1 MNSHLPHIRP
11 RSAQSHA
18 RSRTAPAASSE
29 DRRFFVLQAVIML
42 AMAAI
47 GWRLFVLQVLSNK
60 FYSDLAAS
68 QRDRY
73 SNFVP
78 DRGTI
83 YALDPKSPDGKFPV
97 AVNKTLFT
105 VYANTRAV
113 KNPVEAANAL
123 APLLAIDVPTL
134 LEKLSRKDSPYV
146 PLKPKAEDSLVEQ
159 VKALNLAGIGFDP
172 LKYRYY
178 PEKSSFA
185 QVVGFYGSDDAGKR
199 VGRYGIEGHWEAELS
214 GTSAALATADDSLG
228 NLIGGA
234 NRFVAAKDGD
244 DLTLTIDRNIQ
255 YVTCSKLR
263 EAVTKHS
270 ADSGSAIV
278 MDPKTGAVMAVCNI
292 PDFDP
297 NDLSTVTDVG
307 AFNDRAIFS
316 AYEPGSIFKAVIMS
330 AAIDS
335 GKVTPNSTY
344 VDSGNVKIGP
354 YTIRNSD
361 LKAHGLQ
368 TMTQVLDESLNTGTI
383 FASNLVGSQQ
393 FLKYVEAFGFGSPT
407 GIDLDTESSG
417 NIEPLRKKGDIW
429 TATASFGQ
437 GLTVTPLQMASA
449 YATIANG
456 GKLMK
461 PYVVGS
467 ITHSDGSIEKTEPEV
482 IRQVITKR
490 AAALVSGM
498 LVSVVEKGHGKKA
511 AVPGYFVA
519 GKTGTAQVPS
529 PDGHGYIKGV
539 TIGSFAGFA
548 PVDNPAFVI
557 VVELDNPKD
566 VQWAESSAAPLF
578 GDIAK
583 YLLQY
588 LQITPERTN

>member
-1 MNSHLPHIRP
+1 MQMSPRIPYIRP
-11 RSAQSHA
+11 RPSQAHA
-18 RSRTAPAASSE
+18 RQSPRFSSE
-29 DRRFFVLQAVIML
+29 ERRFMVLKGFMAL
-42 AMAAI
+42 AMTAI
-47 GWRLFVLQVLSNK
+47 GWRLFVLQVLQRQ
-60 FYSDLAAS
+60 FYADLAES

-97 AVNKTLFT
+97 AVNKTLYT
-105 VYANTRAV
+105 VYANTRAI
-113 KNPVEAANAL
+113 KNPAEAANAL
-123 APLLAIDVPTL
+123 APVLEMDMPVL
-134 LEKLSRKDSPYV
+134 LEKLSRKDAPYV
-146 PLKPKAEDSLVEQ
+146 PLKPKADDDLMAE

-172 LKYRYY
+172 SKYRYY
-178 PEKSSFA
+178 PEKSSFSQA
-185 QVVGFYGSDDAGKR
+185 VGFYGSDDAGNR
-199 VGRYGIEGHWEAELS
+199 VGRYGVEGHWQSELS
-214 GTSAALATADDSLG
+214 GTSAAVAADDSLG

-234 NRFVAAKDGD
+234 NRFIAAKDGD
-244 DLTLTIDRNIQ
+244 DLTLTLDRNIQ
-255 YVTCSKLR
+255 YVTCTKLR
-263 EAVTKHS
+263 EAVIRHQ
-270 ADSGSAIV
+270 ADTGSAIV
-278 MDPKTGAVMAVCNI
+278 MNPNTGAVMAICNV

-297 NDLSTVTDVG
+297 NDLSAVTDVG
-307 AFNDRAIFS
+307 AFNDRAVFS
-316 AYEPGSIFKAVIMS
+316 AYEPGSIFKAVTMA
-330 AAIDS
+330 AAIDA

-344 VDSGNVKIGP
+344 VDEGSVKIGP
-354 YTIRNSD
+354 FTIQNSD
-361 LKAHGLQ
+361 HKAHGLQ

-383 FASNLVGSQQ
+383 YASRLVGSQQ
-393 FLKYVEAFGFGSPT
+393 FLKYVEAFGFGSPL

-417 NIEPLRKKGDIW
+417 NIESLRKKGDIW
-429 TATASFGQ
+429 SATASFGQ
-437 GLTVTPLQMASA
+437 GITVTPLQMASA
-449 YATIANG
+449 YSAIANG

-467 ITHSDGSIEKTEPEV
+467 IAHADGTAETVEPEV

-529 PDGHGYIKGV
+529 PDGHGYLKGV
-539 TIGSFAGFA
+539 NIGSFAGFA

-566 VQWAESSAAPLF
+566 VQWAESSAGPLF

-588 LQITPERTN
+588 LQIPPERT